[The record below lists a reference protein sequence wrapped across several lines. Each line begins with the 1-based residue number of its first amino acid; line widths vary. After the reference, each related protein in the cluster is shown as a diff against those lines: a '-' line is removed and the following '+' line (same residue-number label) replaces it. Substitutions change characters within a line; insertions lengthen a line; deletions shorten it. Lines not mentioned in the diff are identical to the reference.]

1 MDNTRGVMRRPTRA
15 QPVATNVWAWRR
27 DVALAILAWSAIV
40 AAGLWL
46 AGHVTRTLLI
56 IAIAALLSYAL
67 TPLVATLRRAM
78 PRWAAIA
85 IVYVVLLVLLAGIS
99 SLVVSSLIPQVTDLA
114 TQISSALS
122 PTQPGGS
129 TPLYQS
135 LLRLGL
141 TAQQISAGGTWVT
154 QQLASAAGGLAPFLT
169 GALSAAFD
177 ILVVV
182 VVSVY
187 MLIDGNRLI
196 RWLRTGLPLDQR
208 DRGMFIA
215 DTIERVAGGYIR
227 GQLVM
232 CLAMGILVGLGLW
245 VLGVPFAALLGV
257 LAFFLEFIPFIG
269 PPVAAAFA
277 VLLAWPQGWLTIA
290 VLLGWFVIL
299 HILEGYVL
307 QPRLVGESVGLHPA
321 VSILAVLAAGEV
333 FGLWGALFAAPVAG
347 IAQSFMEAVWRSWR
361 IAHPDQFPATTAEDD
376 AEEGTDVEAAEGAD
390 AEEEAR
396 T

>member
-1 MDNTRGVMRRPTRA
+1 MDNTRGVVRRPTRA
-15 QPVATNVWAWRR
+15 QPTATNVWSWRR

-40 AAGLWL
+40 AAALWL
-46 AGHVTRTLLI
+46 ASHVTRTLLI
-56 IAIAALLSYAL
+56 IAIAALLAYAL
-67 TPLVATLRRAM
+67 TPLVGVLRRAM

-85 IVYVVLLVLLAGIS
+85 IVYVLLLVLLGGIS

-141 TAQQISAGGTWVT
+141 TAQQISAGGAWVT

-187 MLIDGNRLI
+187 MLVDGERLI

-232 CLAMGILVGLGLW
+232 CLAMGALVGLGLW

-290 VLLGWFVIL
+290 LLLGWFVIL

-347 IAQSFMEAVWRSWR
+347 IAQSFLEAVWRSWR

-376 AEEGTDVEAAEGAD
+376 AAGDADVEAAEGAD
-390 AEEEAR
+390 AEEAAR